1 MDLNLKG
8 KTALITG
15 ASRGIG
21 KKIAETLAKEGANIV
36 ITATNIEKASTV
48 ADELKSQ
55 YNIETMAL
63 KHNVKL
69 GESCKEIV
77 DKTVEK
83 FKSIDILVNNAGI
96 ARDMLVIQ
104 MDDNAWN
111 EVIGTNLSGAFYTS
125 REAAK
130 YMLKARSG
138 KIINISSVIGKMGNA
153 GQTNYAAAK
162 AGIIGITKSM
172 AKEFASRKICVNA
185 IAPGFIQTDMTGV
198 LPEDTV
204 KNIMNITPL
213 KRLGNAED
221 VANLVAFLSS
231 DLSGYITG
239 EVIAVDGGMSMWL

>member
-36 ITATNIEKASTV
+36 ITATNIEKASAV

-55 YNIETMAL
+55 YNIETLAF
-63 KHNVKL
+63 KHDVKL
-69 GESCKEIV
+69 SESCKEIV

-213 KRLGNAED
+213 KRFGNAED

-231 DLSGYITG
+231 DLSDYITG
-239 EVIAVDGGMSMWL
+239 EVIAVDGGMSM

>member
-63 KHNVKL
+63 KHNIKL
-69 GESCKEIV
+69 IESCKEIV

-104 MDDNAWN
+104 MDDNVWN

-231 DLSGYITG
+231 DLSNYITG
-239 EVIAVDGGMSMWL
+239 EVIAVDGGMSM

>member
-231 DLSGYITG
+231 DLSDYITG
-239 EVIAVDGGMSMWL
+239 EVIAVDGGMSM